1 MKKIEFSD
9 FPKDKNHILTLI
21 KNKKEIYFFGAG
33 VISEKTFASFSLRK
47 FNGIFDN
54 SENLHNTFERN
65 LKILDPKLIRNLNYK
80 DIFIIITTTSFND
93 VMIQL
98 EKYGLKKNENFCVSH
113 ILKDQF
119 AIEGMQSLKQELL
132 FSSGS
137 PKVKNDSFG
146 GGIYKLTINED
157 KWTTKKLYNGN
168 CFGIIRNFLDNSILF
183 IDTDVGILKYDKN
196 FKLLK
201 KVKIKKGIRA
211 HGISFCSDT
220 QKYAV
225 ACSFKDKVLILDKNL
240 KLVNEFNIS
249 EKIKKSKVAQHH
261 CNDCEISQNSVYVSM
276 FSVTGNWKKE
286 VFDGGIT
293 EFDATSGKRVGHIK
307 NDLWMPHNVRI
318 INGTMHILDSL
329 RGNLLFDNLSIQGN
343 FPAFSRGLD
352 FKDGLYFI
360 GQSRNRN
367 FSKTIGVS
375 KNISVDTGIVVFDPT
390 TKISRFLNV
399 SNKISEI
406 HSILAL

>member
-9 FPKDKNHILTLI
+9 FPKDKNHILNLI

-33 VISEKTFASFSLRK
+33 IISEKTFASFSSRK

-65 LKILDPKLIRNLNYK
+65 LKILDPKLIKKLNYK
-80 DIFIIITTTSFND
+80 DIFIIITTTSFKD
-93 VMIQL
+93 VMKQL

-119 AIEGMQSLKQELL
+119 AIEEMQSLKQELL

-157 KWTTKKLYNGN
+157 KWTTKKLYSGN

-183 IDTDVGILKYDKN
+183 IDTDEGILKYDKN

-240 KLVNEFNIS
+240 KLVKEFNIS
-249 EKIKKSKVAQHH
+249 EKINKSKIAQHH

-293 EFDATSGKRVGHIK
+293 EFDATSGKKVGDIK
-307 NDLWMPHNVRI
+307 NDLWMPHNVRV

-375 KNISVDTGIVVFDPT
+375 KNISVDTGIVVFDPS
-390 TKISRFLNV
+390 TKISRFLNI